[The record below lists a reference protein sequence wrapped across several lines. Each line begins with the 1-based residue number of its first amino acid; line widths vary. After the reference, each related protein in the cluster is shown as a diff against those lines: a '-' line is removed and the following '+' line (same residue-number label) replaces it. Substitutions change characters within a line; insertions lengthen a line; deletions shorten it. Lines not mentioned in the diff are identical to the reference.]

1 MDLAR
6 YAELFRTETRE
17 HLVAIDAALSA
28 LRDGGG
34 RPAIDALF
42 RSVHTIK
49 GMAGAMG
56 YEAVEQLAHALE
68 SLLAALRETTGG
80 PASAAALVPLLQE
93 AADALAQSA
102 EEAGA
107 DGARRGASASA
118 LLARLANATRVVGPR
133 EAGPEVAPRGV
144 APVPRASSSVAP
156 STPSSS
162 VAPSTPS
169 SSVAPSTP
177 SSSVGSSSPASSP
190 VAAAPTR
197 RGVQQ
202 ARIDLRHLD
211 ALLDL
216 AGELVIARDRLV
228 RAADASG
235 DRAVRRA
242 AADASRLVSALQEEV
257 LAARLVPVGQVFDRF
272 PRLVRDM
279 ARELGKDVTFEM
291 AGRDLALDRSM
302 LDAIVDP
309 VVHLLRNAVDHG
321 LETPDERVAAG
332 KPATGR
338 LLLRAA
344 RERDGVRL
352 EVTDDGRG
360 IDRTAVRARAVAEGR
375 LPADAPPLDDE
386 ALVRVLA
393 QPGFSTAARVS
404 TLSGR
409 GVGVDV
415 VATRARGMGGTL
427 SVHTVQGQGT
437 TFALHLPVTLAIVRA
452 LLVRVGADTFAVPA
466 APVREASDFDIAHVR
481 VDRGRETLL
490 WHGDPLPLVRLR
502 PHFGMPDATPE
513 GAQVLLLEV
522 GGRRLACLVDAL
534 VGQQDIVVKPY
545 DAVAG
550 AASLFSG
557 ATILGDGRPA
567 LIVDTGSLA

>member
-68 SLLAALRETTGG
+68 SLLAALRETTGEL
-80 PASAAALVPLLQE
+80 ASAAALVPLLQE

-118 LLARLANATRVVGPR
+118 SASALLARLANATRVVGPR
-133 EAGPEVAPRGV
+133 EARPEVATRGV
-144 APVPRASSSVAP
+144 AAVPHASSSVE
-156 STPSSS
+156 PSSTAS
-162 VAPSTPS
+162 SSTASSQVAP
-169 SSVAPSTP
+169 
-177 SSSVGSSSPASSP
+177 
-190 VAAAPTR
+190 APTR

-279 ARELGKDVTFEM
+279 ARELGKDVAFDM
-291 AGRDLALDRSM
+291 AGRELALDRSM

-332 KPATGR
+332 KPVTGR

-415 VATRARGMGGTL
+415 VATRARSMGGTL
-427 SVHTVQGQGT
+427 SVHAVQGQGT

-550 AASLFSG
+550 AVSLFSG

>member
-28 LRDGGG
+28 LRAGGG
-34 RPAIDALF
+34 RSEIDALF

-56 YEAVEQLAHALE
+56 YEEVEQLAHGLE
-68 SLLAALRETTGG
+68 SLLAALRATTADRGS
-80 PASAAALVPLLQE
+80 ASALAPLLQE
-93 AADALAQSA
+93 AADALAKVA
-102 EEAGA
+102 EDAGA
-107 DGARRGASASA
+107 DGARGTSPATG
-118 LLARLANATRVVGPR
+118 LLARLADATRVVGP
-133 EAGPEVAPRGV
+133 GGDPGLITS
-144 APVPRASSSVAP
+144 PRAALPAVEP
-156 STPSSS
+156 ST
-162 VAPSTPS
+162 VASPP
-169 SSVAPSTP
+169 AP
-177 SSSVGSSSPASSP
+177 A
-190 VAAAPTR
+190 R
-197 RGVQQ
+197 RAMRQ

-228 RAADASG
+228 RAAEASG
-235 DRAVRRA
+235 NRAVRRA
-242 AADASRLVSALQEEV
+242 AADASRLVSALQAEV
-257 LAARLVPVGQVFDRF
+257 LATRLVPVGQVFDRF
-272 PRLVRDM
+272 PRLVRDL
-279 ARELGKDVTFEM
+279 ARELGKDVAFEM
-291 AGRDLALDRSM
+291 AGRELALDRSM
-302 LDAIVDP
+302 LEAVVDP

-338 LLLRAA
+338 LLLRAG
-344 RERDGVRL
+344 RDRDGLVL

-375 LPADAPPLDDE
+375 LPAESGPLDDE

-415 VATRARGMGGTL
+415 VAMRARSMGGTL
-427 SVHTVQGQGT
+427 SVQSVPGQGT

-452 LLVRVGADTFAVPA
+452 LLVRVGAETFAVPA
-466 APVREASDFDIAHVR
+466 APVREASDFALAHVR
-481 VDRGRETLL
+481 VDRGRETLM

-502 PHFGMPDATPE
+502 PHFGLPDVTPD